1 MVSTGVNYLA
11 ILVAGVAYMI
21 LGAIWYSP
29 ALFGNAWMKGIGK
42 TKEQV
47 SADYTAFKMVWA
59 LIGSLIAAYGI
70 ARILSYMVAGTMW
83 DAVLIAL
90 MAAICFVLTTTF
102 INQSMEGRPTR
113 LFFINGLYNLI
124 GFFIMGLIIGG
135 WR

>member
-1 MVSTGVNYLA
+1 MV
-11 ILVAGVAYMI
+11 
-21 LGAIWYSP
+21 LGAIWYMP

-47 SADYTAFKMVWA
+47 SADYSALKMVWA

-70 ARILSYMVAGTMW
+70 ARILSYMAAGTMW
-83 DAVLIAL
+83 DAVLIAI
-90 MAAICFVLTTTF
+90 MAAVCFVLTTTF
-102 INQSMEGRPTR
+102 INQNMEGRPAR

>member
-59 LIGSLIAAYGI
+59 LIGSLIAAYGL
-70 ARILSYMVAGTMW
+70 ARILSYKAAGTMW
-83 DAVLIAL
+83 DAVLIDL

-113 LFFINGLYNLI
+113 LFFINGLYNFI